1 IAATRLVLAFLVAPK
16 AGKLG
21 KAIGNVRAAQT
32 FVRDGKSL
40 RRRHGRCQKTGLA
53 MAACGGI
60 VPRDEQEAASFDQR
74 FSKLASE
81 PVEDLVRP
89 NDERDIGLPLADR
102 LAGDPGVAGPRSDG
116 MRRREAAHR
125 EPVWP

>member
-1 IAATRLVLAFLVAPK
+1 
-16 AGKLG
+16 
-21 KAIGNVRAAQT
+21 
-32 FVRDGKSL
+32 
-40 RRRHGRCQKTGLA
+40 

-89 NDERDIGLPLADR
+89 NDERDIGLTLADR
-102 LAGDPGVAGPRSDG
+102 LAGDPGFAVTRSEG
-116 MRRREAAHR
+116 MWRI
-125 EPVWP
+125 EPVDAEHACPGPGQGK